1 MIDAAVGGE
10 TTLDDVGLQPF
21 RHDIS
26 VCDGRTDFPQINI
39 SRVAKKNIFA
49 TRKIVN
55 REFGE

>member
-1 MIDAAVGGE
+1 MMDAAVGGE
-10 TTLDDVGLQPF
+10 TTLDDVGL
-21 RHDIS
+21 S
-26 VCDGRTDFPQINI
+26 VCDGRTDFPQIKI